1 MSTAVA
7 PAPTPT
13 PLRDEGQ
20 RFWDELVEECK
31 KQAEAINGVLS
42 HHGRSAADFL
52 ECRTG
57 RQLHVVRSRFP
68 STTGKIALN
77 FERWGPVLSVS
88 VNGYQRPEFEF
99 HPEEFEMPLAKDGD
113 GRIIAIFDEGRSL
126 SPREVACLL
135 MQRFRRCFPRI
146 PLPCPDSVTD

>member
-7 PAPTPT
+7 PAPAPT
-13 PLRDEGQ
+13 PLRDEGL

-31 KQAEAINGVLS
+31 KQADAINRVLS
-42 HHGRSAADFL
+42 HHGRSDADFL
-52 ECRTG
+52 ECRASQ
-57 RQLHVVRSRFP
+57 QLHVIRSRFP
-68 STTGKIALN
+68 STTGRLTLS

-88 VNGYQRPEFEF
+88 VNGFQRPDFEF
-99 HPEEFEMPLAKDGD
+99 RPEEFEMPLAKDGD
-113 GRIIAIFDEGRSL
+113 GHVIAIFDEGRSL

-146 PLPCPDSVTD
+146 PLPVPVR